1 MNDTGYEDAA
11 DGGSRPYG
19 EAAPERVGD
28 GDTAPVT
35 KSARERLDER
45 MRAQREGVKD
55 WERASERHARLVRER
70 AEVIARHDA
79 EIASAEAVLDEAV
92 ATLVELMGV
101 ASAADILVISAK
113 RARRAVNEVGAR
125 RGSAGGREA
134 SAS

>member
-1 MNDTGYEDAA
+1 M
-11 DGGSRPYG
+11 
-19 EAAPERVGD
+19 
-28 GDTAPVT
+28 
-35 KSARERLDER
+35 
-45 MRAQREGVKD
+45 
-55 WERASERHARLVRER
+55 RER

-101 ASAADILVISAK
+101 ASAADILGISAK